1 MDYPKTLQEA
11 IQHFGVYENCREFMA
26 FLRWPDGV
34 VKCARCGSENVGYLQ
49 KARLYVCYAGTHKRQ
64 KFSLKV
70 GTVLEDS
77 PIGLEKWLPAIW
89 MLTNAKN
96 GISSWEVHRALGVTQ
111 KTAWFML
118 HRIRAA
124 LKSGGFGQGFK
135 LGGLD
140 AGPVEVDECFIGAQP
155 KFMHKHRRLRYEQD
169 GGRSNKIALQGFVDR
184 EMRQVRANVV
194 PNVKRETLQEA
205 IFRQVK
211 HGTKIY
217 TDAAVAY
224 ESGLQRRFVHE
235 IVNKVETYVN
245 GQVHVN
251 GVENFWSCLKR
262 TLKGTY
268 VAVEPFHL
276 ERYVDEQVF
285 RYNNRATKD
294 NPLND
299 SDRFIHAVTKIV
311 GKRLTY
317 AKLTGKED
325 GTRPAEVF

>member
-11 IQHFGVYENCREFMA
+11 ILMFSDYENCHQFMVA
-26 FLRWPDGV
+26 MRWPDGV
-34 VKCARCGSENVGYLQ
+34 VKCPRCGSENVGYLQ
-49 KARLYVCYAGTHKRQ
+49 KARVYACYAGTHKRQ

-77 PIGLEKWLPAIW
+77 PIGLEKWLPCLW
-89 MLTNAKN
+89 MLVNDKN
-96 GISSWEVHRALGVTQ
+96 GVSSWEVHRALGVTQ

-124 LKSGGFGQGFK
+124 LKSGGFGQGYK
-135 LGGLD
+135 LGGD
-140 AGPVEVDECFIGAQP
+140 NAGPVEVDECFIGPQVR
-155 KFMHKHRRLRYEQD
+155 FMHKSRRLRYEQD
-169 GGRSNKIALQGFVDR
+169 GGRRGKIAVQGLVDR
-184 EMRQVRANVV
+184 ELRQVRVNVL
-194 PNVKRETLQEA
+194 PDVKRDTLQNA
-205 IFRQVK
+205 IFREVK
-211 HGTKIY
+211 HGSKIY
-217 TDAAVAY
+217 TDNAVAY

-235 IVNKVETYVN
+235 IVNKVESYVN

-251 GVENFWSCLKR
+251 SVENFWSLLKR
-262 TLKGTY
+262 TLRGTY

-276 ERYVDEQVF
+276 ERYLDEQVF

-299 SDRFIHAVTKIV
+299 SDRFTYAVSKIV

-317 AKLTGKED
+317 AQLTGKEE
-325 GTRPAEVF
+325 GTRPAEAF

>member
-11 IQHFGVYENCREFMA
+11 IQFFGEYENCRQLMA
-26 FLRWPDGV
+26 FLRWPNGAIT
-34 VKCARCGSENVGYLQ
+34 CPRCGSPKVGYLE

-77 PIGLEKWLPAIW
+77 PIPLQKWLPAIW
-89 MLTNAKN
+89 MLVNDKN
-96 GISSWEVHRALGVTQ
+96 GISSWELHRALGVTQ

-124 LKSGGFGQGFK
+124 LKNGGFGQEYK

-140 AGPVEVDECFIGAQP
+140 AGPVEVDECFIGPQP
-155 KFMHKHRRLRYEQD
+155 KFMHNGKRLRYQQD
-169 GGRSNKIALQGFVDR
+169 GGIKSKIAVQGFVDR
-184 EMRQVRANVV
+184 SLRQVRTNIV
-194 PNVKRETLQEA
+194 PNVTRETLQNA
-205 IFRQVK
+205 IFREVK
-211 HGTKIY
+211 HGSRIY
-217 TDAAVAY
+217 TDNAVVY
-224 ESGLQRRFVHE
+224 EQGLQRRFVHE
-235 IVNKVETYVN
+235 VVNKVESYVN

-251 GVENFWSCLKR
+251 GVENFWSLLKR

-276 ERYVDEQVF
+276 ERYLDEQVF

-299 SDRFIHAVTKIV
+299 SDRFMHAVTKIV
-311 GKRLTY
+311 GRRLTY
-317 AKLTGKED
+317 AQLTGKED
-325 GTRPAEVF
+325 GRREPEPF